1 MKIRRTCQEVTRLA
15 LQSQDRPLGPVE
27 QVSLRL
33 HCLACGGCQRFRQ
46 QQTLM
51 RVALDRWKTYRN
63 GD

>member
-33 HCLACGGCQRFRQ
+33 HCLACAGCQRFRQ

-63 GD
+63 RD